1 MNTYHYIY
9 QITNKANGYIY
20 IGVRQSNVPPEDD
33 TNYMG
38 SGTRIKYAIS
48 KYGKQQFEKTIIS
61 LHETRESALAA
72 ESTMVNF
79 DFVQRLDTYN
89 LKVGGEGGSV
99 KGRFVSEETRQK
111 LSAIKKGK
119 PMPPFSEEHRRKL
132 SIANKGTPKPARSK
146 TMSDEHKQ
154 KISVAKKGRH
164 LSEETKRKIS
174 ESRRANVNGFGT
186 CQSQ

>member
-9 QITNKANGYIY
+9 QVTNKANGYIY

-72 ESTMVNF
+72 ESTIVNF

-99 KGRFVSEETRQK
+99 KGRFV
-111 LSAIKKGK
+111 
-119 PMPPFSEEHRRKL
+119 SEEHRRKL

-154 KISVAKKGRH
+154 KISVAKKESTC
-164 LSEETKRKIS
+164 LKRPKEKS
-174 ESRRANVNGFGT
+174 PSLDGQMQRYWLRNQT
-186 CQSQ
+186 Q